1 MARVLWKVWKRL
13 LHGRSLRMCDAQ
25 AIRKKVDVA
34 APQREQATGSVITT
48 TCGSN
53 VIAGMLQNSALN
65 GERPDYCDGNH
76 PVSL

>member
-1 MARVLWKVWKRL
+1 
-13 LHGRSLRMCDAQ
+13 MCDAQ

-34 APQREQATGSVITT
+34 APQREQATYYVIATT
-48 TCGSN
+48 YGLN
-53 VIAGMLQNSALN
+53 VIAGTLQNSALN